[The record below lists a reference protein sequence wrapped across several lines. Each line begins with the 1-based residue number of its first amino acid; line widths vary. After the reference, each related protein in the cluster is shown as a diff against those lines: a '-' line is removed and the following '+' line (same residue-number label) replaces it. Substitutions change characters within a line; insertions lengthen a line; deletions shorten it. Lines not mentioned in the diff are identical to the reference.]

1 MRVDPESMALRT
13 FARREPARS
22 RRTPAQTA
30 AFLAEATA
38 AADQALMNLSVTLPE
53 RPAGTYKLDLA
64 AHKCKQ
70 NGDRGYSTCSNAV
83 DNRALAS
90 ELRNWHACRHFT
102 SGWWGIDLGTSVT
115 IAKVKLHN
123 RNDGHSPERLQGV
136 SIWLGDSFESYDANT
151 EVASGLDVP
160 MSTPLDAEINAAG
173 RYLWVQRS
181 GDLTL
186 CEIEVWQDAAAVPA
200 GEHQVTGLQNY
211 GGHSATPAQFPVH
224 IVKEGRMQS
233 HVEMKGLRIAR
244 DGVAD
249 GRVAGD
255 FKVVVWPRCVTFSA
269 TFSGAVA
276 FSAAL
281 GIQVAG
287 DDASLTT
294 ATAAR
299 TNPEAGGGLTEA
311 GTNMKCPHSDTY
323 RLFRSEGKTVE
334 TCHNQC
340 LDTADCALFSFGD
353 DTTSY
358 SGVCMGCVAGSPID
372 GLDGFN
378 VYNVGEDTRRV
389 ATVSLQYCVDD
400 ETGRLA
406 QVDASEQLF
415 GGASS
420 LPVPES
426 LVVSRLCAETRG
438 VSRTGMQSNGVVRA
452 DRASDINLE
461 TRGPAECNTY
471 TGCGTGA
478 HLARLQ
484 IQIANTAEAVRYGAS
499 NGGAGLVIEGDNGQ
513 RFPIHGVCHFAWR
526 TNLFF
531 FVSRAAQD
539 LESCR
544 ADLLY
549 RWPGFSQCFS
559 LF

>member
-1 MRVDPESMALRT
+1 M
-13 FARREPARS
+13 
-22 RRTPAQTA
+22 
-30 AFLAEATA
+30 
-38 AADQALMNLSVTLPE
+38 
-53 RPAGTYKLDLA
+53 
-64 AHKCKQ
+64 
-70 NGDRGYSTCSNAV
+70 
-83 DNRALAS
+83 
-90 ELRNWHACRHFT
+90 
-102 SGWWGIDLGTSVT
+102 
-115 IAKVKLHN
+115 
-123 RNDGHSPERLQGV
+123 
-136 SIWLGDSFESYDANT
+136 
-151 EVASGLDVP
+151 
-160 MSTPLDAEINAAG
+160 
-173 RYLWVQRS
+173 
-181 GDLTL
+181 
-186 CEIEVWQDAAAVPA
+186 
-200 GEHQVTGLQNY
+200 
-211 GGHSATPAQFPVH
+211 
-224 IVKEGRMQS
+224 
-233 HVEMKGLRIAR
+233 
-244 DGVAD
+244 
-249 GRVAGD
+249 
-255 FKVVVWPRCVTFSA
+255 
-269 TFSGAVA
+269 
-276 FSAAL
+276 
-281 GIQVAG
+281 
-287 DDASLTT
+287 
-294 ATAAR
+294 
-299 TNPEAGGGLTEA
+299 
-311 GTNMKCPHSDTY
+311 
-323 RLFRSEGKTVE
+323 
-334 TCHNQC
+334 
-340 LDTADCALFSFGD
+340 
-353 DTTSY
+353 
-358 SGVCMGCVAGSPID
+358 
-372 GLDGFN
+372 
-378 VYNVGEDTRRV
+378 YNVGEDTRRV